1 MKGFNPRKSLSEL
14 CGLFGKTRSA
24 YYQWFQRE
32 ETESVR
38 RSIILKEVRIIR
50 EELPRIGVRKLQKI
64 LQENLEP
71 HQIDIGRDYLFE
83 LLSNYGMLI
92 RCRKRKMITTNSRH
106 WMRKYKNQIKDLAI
120 DRPNQVWVSDITYL
134 KTSGGWSYLS
144 LITDAYSH
152 KIVGHSLRQDMSAE
166 GCLEALNMAIAQRSG
181 KESLI
186 HHSDRG
192 SQYCSQNY
200 VKVLN
205 KNDIVISMTE
215 NSDPYENAVAERV
228 NGIIKNEF
236 NLAYGNLRFDQLKVR
251 VSQCIEAY
259 NQQRPH
265 LSCDYLTPNK
275 AHSQKGMLHKRWKN
289 YYQSKNVNQKNVQSF

>member
-1 MKGFNPRKSLSEL
+1 MPIRTKLWGTP
-14 CGLFGKTRSA
+14 CGKTC
-24 YYQWFQRE
+24 
-32 ETESVR
+32 
-38 RSIILKEVRIIR
+38 
-50 EELPRIGVRKLQKI
+50 P
-64 LQENLEP
+64 P
-71 HQIDIGRDYLFE
+71 
-83 LLSNYGMLI
+83 
-92 RCRKRKMITTNSRH
+92 
-106 WMRKYKNQIKDLAI
+106 
-120 DRPNQVWVSDITYL
+120 
-134 KTSGGWSYLS
+134 
-144 LITDAYSH
+144 
-152 KIVGHSLRQDMSAE
+152 E

-265 LSCDYLTPNK
+265 
-275 AHSQKGMLHKRWKN
+275 
-289 YYQSKNVNQKNVQSF
+289 